1 MTPEERARDIARLVE
16 SHFYLTSESDEFKA
30 AVANAIREAVRE
42 EKVRAARITQKMG
55 RDFANEGEDYVASIC
70 ASLTSAILNETPE
83 PEETR
88 ENIELRALLAHGS
101 DPCIYCGLPAKELSK
116 CVMGFPGCGR
126 ADDMLAF
133 NDPWGSSKTPEPAKA
148 GNTAGEP
155 LEGSTGPDVR
165 G

>member
-83 PEETR
+83 P
-88 ENIELRALLAHGS
+88 
-101 DPCIYCGLPAKELSK
+101 
-116 CVMGFPGCGR
+116 
-126 ADDMLAF
+126 
-133 NDPWGSSKTPEPAKA
+133 AKA